1 MIKSPP
7 LQKTIYQGIQMTQQS
22 YLEQGLQ
29 AGIIT
34 LHSDKTRISY
44 FSNNKSRNYQKPEE
58 PVQAETFCELILK
71 YGYPKNRVK
80 CFVPVPMGSETKEAD
95 IVVYEDDDC
104 LKPLILV
111 ECKKSE
117 VSEAEFVQAIEQ
129 AYSYAYALPN
139 QVKWVWVTS
148 SIKNAYLKVDKNR
161 NTREEVTDI
170 PIYGSDKV
178 APYKFVKDAEKFNKN
193 NDKQRFFDL
202 TIVEEKQL
210 TDRFKLAHNALWAGG
225 ELNPSDA
232 FDELDKLIFC
242 KIWDE
247 RKPRKAGEPYDFQV
261 IADKTSEKTNQALFN
276 RICAL
281 YDEGRK
287 TDPEVFKSNIELSP
301 ARVRTIVE
309 YLQDINL
316 SKTDLDSKG
325 RAFETFM
332 GSYFRGD
339 FGQYFTPRPVVQ
351 FIVDVLPIQHNSFVL
366 DTSCGSGGFLLYALE
381 KVRRQADEY
390 YSDDP
395 QEHYRYWHDFAEK
408 RLFGIEI
415 NEKISRAAKMNMI
428 IHDDGH
434 TNVTKGDG
442 LENDTALREKSNHTW
457 KGEYGKFDFILTNP
471 PFGSTV
477 KQVDKAYLHQYR
489 FGQSD
494 VSWLDLKNTGVKKRD
509 TQKTEIL
516 FLEQCHH
523 FLKENGFLAIVIP
536 DGILTNSSLQYVRDE
551 LEDWYRIVAVVSL
564 PQTAFT
570 ATGAGVKSSVLFL
583 RKYPAKYTAKLVAI
597 KEKLQAKIL
606 QKENYANQIKQ
617 IEQNKKQA
625 LDKPE
630 IPFSG
635 SLKEFKKTDEYKNW
649 KTEKSAEFTEQANEL
664 KERLENLFAEQ
675 KREQLPDYPIFM
687 AIAEQIGYDATG
699 KPTAVNELDEIKIQL
714 KAFIEQVQREDYE

>member
-1 MIKSPP
+1 MPP
-7 LQKTIYQGIQMTQQS
+7 PPRQS

-44 FSNNKSRNYQKPEE
+44 FGNNKSRNYQNPEE

-80 CFVPVPMGSETKEAD
+80 CFVPVQMGSSQKEAD
-95 IVVYEDDDC
+95 IVVYADDDC
-104 LKPLILV
+104 LQPFIV
-111 ECKKSE
+111 IECKESE
-117 VSEAEFVQAIEQ
+117 VSEAEFQQAVEQ
-129 AYSYAYALPN
+129 AYSYAFALPN
-139 QVKWVWVTS
+139 NVKWVWVTS

-178 APYKFVKDAEKFNKN
+178 APYKFVKNAEKFNEN

-202 TIVEEKQL
+202 QIVEEKQL

-225 ELNPSDA
+225 ELNPSEA

-247 RKPRKAGEPYDFQV
+247 KKPRKAGEPYDFQV

-281 YDEGRK
+281 YEEGRK
-287 TDPEVFKSNIELSP
+287 KDPEVFKNNINLTP

-309 YLQDINL
+309 YLQDVNL
-316 SKTDLDSKG
+316 SDTDLDSKG

-332 GSYFRGD
+332 GSFFRGD
-339 FGQYFTPRPVVQ
+339 FGQFFTPRAVVQ
-351 FIVDVLPIQHNSFVL
+351 FIVDCLPIKNDSFVL
-366 DTSCGSGGFLLYALE
+366 DTSCGSGGFLLHALE
-381 KVRRQADEY
+381 KVRRQADDY
-390 YSDDP
+390 FDNPNSK
-395 QEHYRYWHDFAEK
+395 EHYRYWHDFAEK
-408 RLFGIEI
+408 HLYGIEI
-415 NEKISRAAKMNMI
+415 NGQISRAAKMNMI

-434 TNVTKGDG
+434 TNVITADG
-442 LENDTALREKSNHTW
+442 LKSDTVLREESNHTW
-457 KGEYGKFDFILTNP
+457 TGEYGKFDFILTNP
-471 PFGSTV
+471 PFGSSV
-477 KQVDKAYLHQYR
+477 KQTEKAYLHQYR
-489 FGQSD
+489 LGQSD
-494 VSWLDLKNTGVKKRD
+494 VSWLDLKNTGVKNRD
-509 TQKTEIL
+509 SQKTEIL

-564 PQTAFT
+564 PQTAFS

-583 RKYPAKYTAKLVAI
+583 RKYPARYTAKLIAI
-597 KEKLQAKIL
+597 KEKLQDKIL

-617 IEQNKKQA
+617 MEQSKKQA

-635 SLKEFKKTDEYKNW
+635 SLKEFKRGCI
-649 KTEKSAEFTEQANEL
+649 
-664 KERLENLFAEQ
+664 RLAQKIVKFHTIFAM
-675 KREQLPDYPIFM
+675 F
-687 AIAEQIGYDATG
+687 
-699 KPTAVNELDEIKIQL
+699 
-714 KAFIEQVQREDYE
+714 

>member
-1 MIKSPP
+1 MICDV
-7 LQKTIYQGIQMTQQS
+7 T
-22 YLEQGLQ
+22 
-29 AGIIT
+29 
-34 LHSDKTRISY
+34 
-44 FSNNKSRNYQKPEE
+44 
-58 PVQAETFCELILK
+58 
-71 YGYPKNRVK
+71 
-80 CFVPVPMGSETKEAD
+80 
-95 IVVYEDDDC
+95 
-104 LKPLILV
+104 
-111 ECKKSE
+111 
-117 VSEAEFVQAIEQ
+117 QAIEQ

-139 QVKWVWVTS
+139 ETKWVWVTS
-148 SIKNAYLKVDKNR
+148 QIKNVYLKVDKSQNS
-161 NTREEVTDI
+161 REESTDI
-170 PIYGSDKV
+170 PSFGFNTV
-178 APYKFVKDAEKFNKN
+178 APYKFVKNAEDFNQTN
-193 NDKQRFFDL
+193 NQKQRFFDL
-202 TIVEEKQL
+202 AIVEEKQL
-210 TDRFKLAHNALWAGG
+210 TDRFKHAHNALWAGG
-225 ELNPSDA
+225 ELNPSEA

-261 IADKTSEKTNQALFN
+261 IADKTTEKTNQALFN
-276 RICAL
+276 RIGAL
-281 YDEGRK
+281 YEEGRK
-287 TDPEVFKSNIELSP
+287 KDPEVFKNNINLTP

-309 YLQDINL
+309 YLQDVNL
-316 SKTDLDSKG
+316 NKTDLDSKG

-332 GSYFRGD
+332 GSFFRGD
-339 FGQYFTPRPVVQ
+339 FGQYFTPRAVVQ
-351 FIVDVLPIQHNSFVL
+351 FIVDCLPIKNDSFVL
-366 DTSCGSGGFLLYALE
+366 DTSCGSGGFLLHALE

-390 YSDDP
+390 FDP
-395 QEHYRYWHDFAEK
+395 NSNEHYRYWHDFAEK
-408 RLFGIEI
+408 HLFGIEI
-415 NEKISRAAKMNMI
+415 NEQISRAAKMNMI

-434 TNVTKGDG
+434 TNVITADG
-442 LENDTALREKSNHTW
+442 LLTDTALQEKSNHKW

-471 PFGSTV
+471 PFGSSV
-477 KQVDKAYLHQYR
+477 KQTEKAYLHQYR
-489 FGQSD
+489 LGQSD

-509 TQKTEIL
+509 SQKTEIL

-523 FLKENGFLAIVIP
+523 FLKEKGFLAIVIP

-583 RKYPAKYTAKLVAI
+583 RKYPAKYTAKLIAI

-649 KTEKSAEFTEQANEL
+649 KTEKSAEFTEQVNEL